1 LLVRIIF
8 KIYVAY
14 SVCAGVCVCVVI
26 TCKSA
31 ELSRISSLLYQDFF
45 QSENSFYINW
55 ETKNSILNIE
65 LTFIETTY
73 QMVHNQFNLEEF
85 GL

>member
-1 LLVRIIF
+1 MQVSGAVKDIF
-8 KIYVAY
+8 TAVPR
-14 SVCAGVCVCVVI
+14 
-26 TCKSA
+26 
-31 ELSRISSLLYQDFF
+31 LF